1 MTVQPFQLAI
11 ISQQSNIV
19 KLILEYSLRGE
30 KPHKPV
36 LNIIEARTEI
46 DFG

>member
-1 MTVQPFQLAI
+1 MYVKPFQLAI
-11 ISQQSNIV
+11 ISQQSSIV

-30 KPHKPV
+30 KPYKPV
-36 LNIIEARTEI
+36 LKIIDDRTEV

>member
-1 MTVQPFQLAI
+1 MHVQPFQLAI

-19 KLILEYSLRGE
+19 KLILEYSLKEDDR
-30 KPHKPV
+30 HKP
-36 LNIIEARTEI
+36 LWKILEATTEI